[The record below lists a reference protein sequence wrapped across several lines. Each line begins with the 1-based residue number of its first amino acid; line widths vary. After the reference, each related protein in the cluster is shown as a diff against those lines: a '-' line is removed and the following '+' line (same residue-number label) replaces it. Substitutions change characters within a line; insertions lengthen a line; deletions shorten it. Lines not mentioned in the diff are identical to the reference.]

1 MSEKGFN
8 IFDDM
13 DDIIVNE
20 NDNEV
25 VETKEEPIDLLADDT
40 VTEAKE
46 ETGIPDLLSED
57 LVEAK
62 EESVPD
68 ILAEEEAEVK
78 KEEEVALA
86 TDETVADA
94 KEELVVDEVEKETVS
109 CEKTDK
115 ARTKGD
121 SFNNVIDFFS
131 NPIADPDWEALKN
144 EILTRIDGIKI
155 KSNIPPNVV
164 LLVSSELDSLHSYIH
179 DKFMETK
186 TALDNLT
193 NKEDGVLTVVKA
205 TNAKGSNE
213 TERKASG
220 VTAAQKYKIGKN
232 TVDLFQLIAET
243 RGRYNFLDGI
253 LKQIQFKKELLIT
266 VSSALKVLNK

>member
-13 DDIIVNE
+13 EDIVVNE
-20 NDNEV
+20 NDDL
-25 VETKEEPIDLLADDT
+25 ETKEEPIDLLADD

-46 ETGIPDLLSED
+46 DSIDL
-57 LVEAK
+57 
-62 EESVPD
+62 
-68 ILAEEEAEVK
+68 LAEETP
-78 KEEEVALA
+78 EEEVAPVVKEKVEEKVAPA
-86 TDETVADA
+86 TDETISDA

-115 ARTKGD
+115 SKSKGD
-121 SFNNVIDFFS
+121 SFNNVIDFFA
-131 NPIADPDWEALKN
+131 NPIADPDWEDLKT

-193 NKEDGVLTVVKA
+193 NKEDGVLTVIKA

-220 VTAAQKYKIGKN
+220 VTAAQKYKIGK
-232 TVDLFQLIAET
+232 
-243 RGRYNFLDGI
+243 
-253 LKQIQFKKELLIT
+253 
-266 VSSALKVLNK
+266 

>member
-13 DDIIVNE
+13 EDIVVNE
-20 NDNEV
+20 NDDL
-25 VETKEEPIDLLADDT
+25 ETKEEPIDLLADDT
-40 VTEAKE
+40 ADTKE
-46 ETGIPDLLSED
+46 DSLDL
-57 LVEAK
+57 
-62 EESVPD
+62 
-68 ILAEEEAEVK
+68 LAEETP
-78 KEEEVALA
+78 EEEVTPAAEEKVEEKVAPA
-86 TDETVADA
+86 TDETISDA
-94 KEELVVDEVEKETVS
+94 KEELIVDEVEKETVS

-115 ARTKGD
+115 SKSKGD
-121 SFNNVIDFFS
+121 SFNNVIDFFA
-131 NPIADPDWEALKN
+131 NPIADPDWEDLKT

-193 NKEDGVLTVVKA
+193 NKEDGVLTVIKA

>member
-13 DDIIVNE
+13 EDIVVNE
-20 NDNEV
+20 SDDQVLES
-25 VETKEEPIDLLADDT
+25 KEEPIDLLADDT
-40 VTEAKE
+40 ADTKE
-46 ETGIPDLLSED
+46 DSLDL
-57 LVEAK
+57 
-62 EESVPD
+62 
-68 ILAEEEAEVK
+68 LAEEIP
-78 KEEEVALA
+78 EEETTSEEEKVAPA
-86 TDETVADA
+86 TDETISDA

-115 ARTKGD
+115 SKSKGD
-121 SFNNVIDFFS
+121 SFNNVIDFFA
-131 NPIADPDWEALKN
+131 NPIADPDWEDLKN

-193 NKEDGVLTVVKA
+193 NKEDGVLTVIKA

>member
-13 DDIIVNE
+13 EDIVVNE
-20 NDNEV
+20 SDDQILES
-25 VETKEEPIDLLADDT
+25 KEEPIDLLADDT
-40 VTEAKE
+40 ME
-46 ETGIPDLLSED
+46 ETKEDSLDL
-57 LVEAK
+57 
-62 EESVPD
+62 
-68 ILAEEEAEVK
+68 LAEETP
-78 KEEEVALA
+78 KEEATSEEEKVAPA
-86 TDETVADA
+86 TDETISDA

-115 ARTKGD
+115 SKSKGD
-121 SFNNVIDFFS
+121 SFNNVIDFFA
-131 NPIADPDWEALKN
+131 NPIADPDWEDLKT

-193 NKEDGVLTVVKA
+193 NKEDGVLTVIKA

>member
-13 DDIIVNE
+13 EDIVVNE
-20 NDNEV
+20 NDDQVLES
-25 VETKEEPIDLLADDT
+25 KEEPIDLLADDT
-40 VTEAKE
+40 ADMKE
-46 ETGIPDLLSED
+46 DSLDL
-57 LVEAK
+57 
-62 EESVPD
+62 
-68 ILAEEEAEVK
+68 LAEETP
-78 KEEEVALA
+78 KEEVTPATEEKVEEKVASA
-86 TDETVADA
+86 TDETISDA

-115 ARTKGD
+115 SKSKGD
-121 SFNNVIDFFS
+121 SFNNVIDFFA
-131 NPIADPDWEALKN
+131 NPIADPDWEDLKT

-193 NKEDGVLTVVKA
+193 NKEDGVLTVIKA

>member
-13 DDIIVNE
+13 EDIVVNE
-20 NDNEV
+20 NDDQVLES
-25 VETKEEPIDLLADDT
+25 KEEPIDLLADDT
-40 VTEAKE
+40 ME
-46 ETGIPDLLSED
+46 ETKEDSLDLLT
-57 LVEAK
+57 
-62 EESVPD
+62 EETP
-68 ILAEEEAEVK
+68 
-78 KEEEVALA
+78 EEEVAPVAEEKVKEKVAPA
-86 TDETVADA
+86 TDETISDA

-115 ARTKGD
+115 SKSKGD
-121 SFNNVIDFFS
+121 SFNNVIDFFA
-131 NPIADPDWEALKN
+131 NPIADPDWEDLKT

-193 NKEDGVLTVVKA
+193 NKEDGVLTVIKA

>member
-1 MSEKGFN
+1 MSEKGFD
-8 IFDDM
+8 IFADM
-13 DDIIVNE
+13 EDITVNE

-25 VETKEEPIDLLADDT
+25 LETKEEPIDLLADDT
-40 VTEAKE
+40 ADMKE
-46 ETGIPDLLSED
+46 DSFDL
-57 LVEAK
+57 
-62 EESVPD
+62 
-68 ILAEEEAEVK
+68 LAEETT
-78 KEEEVALA
+78 EEVAPVVEETSAPA
-86 TDETVADA
+86 TDETISDA
-94 KEELVVDEVEKETVS
+94 KEELIVDEVEKETVS

-115 ARTKGD
+115 SKSKGD
-121 SFNNVIDFFS
+121 SFNNVIDFFA
-131 NPIADPDWEALKN
+131 NPIADPDWEDLKT

-193 NKEDGVLTVVKA
+193 NKEDGVLTVIKA

>member
-13 DDIIVNE
+13 EDIVVNE
-20 NDNEV
+20 NDDQVLES
-25 VETKEEPIDLLADDT
+25 KEEPIDLLADDT
-40 VTEAKE
+40 ME
-46 ETGIPDLLSED
+46 ETKEDSLDL
-57 LVEAK
+57 
-62 EESVPD
+62 
-68 ILAEEEAEVK
+68 LAEETP
-78 KEEEVALA
+78 EEEVTPAAEEKVEEKVAPA
-86 TDETVADA
+86 TDETISDA

-115 ARTKGD
+115 SKSKGD
-121 SFNNVIDFFS
+121 SFNNVIDFFA
-131 NPIADPDWEALKN
+131 NPIADPDWEDLKT

-193 NKEDGVLTVVKA
+193 NKEDGVLTVIKA

>member
-13 DDIIVNE
+13 EDIVVNE
-20 NDNEV
+20 SDDQV
-25 VETKEEPIDLLADDT
+25 LETKEEPIDLLADDAADT
-40 VTEAKE
+40 KE
-46 ETGIPDLLSED
+46 DSLDL
-57 LVEAK
+57 
-62 EESVPD
+62 
-68 ILAEEEAEVK
+68 LAEEIP
-78 KEEEVALA
+78 EEETTSEEEKVAPA
-86 TDETVADA
+86 TDETISDA

-115 ARTKGD
+115 QKTKGD

>member
-13 DDIIVNE
+13 EDIVVNE
-20 NDNEV
+20 SDDQVLES
-25 VETKEEPIDLLADDT
+25 KEEPIDLLADDT
-40 VTEAKE
+40 MEETKEDSLDLSAEETPKE
-46 ETGIPDLLSED
+46 EATPT
-57 LVEAK
+57 
-62 EESVPD
+62 
-68 ILAEEEAEVK
+68 AEEKVK
-78 KEEEVALA
+78 EKVAPA
-86 TDETVADA
+86 TDETISDA
-94 KEELVVDEVEKETVS
+94 KEELIVDEVEKETVS

-115 ARTKGD
+115 SKSKGD
-121 SFNNVIDFFS
+121 SFNNVIDFFA
-131 NPIADPDWEALKN
+131 NPIADPDWEDLKT

-193 NKEDGVLTVVKA
+193 NKEDGVLTVIKA

>member
-13 DDIIVNE
+13 EDIVVNE
-20 NDNEV
+20 NDDQILEP
-25 VETKEEPIDLLADDT
+25 KEEPIDLLADDT
-40 VTEAKE
+40 ME
-46 ETGIPDLLSED
+46 ETKEDSLDL
-57 LVEAK
+57 
-62 EESVPD
+62 
-68 ILAEEEAEVK
+68 LAEETP
-78 KEEEVALA
+78 EEEVTPAAEEKVEEKVAPA
-86 TDETVADA
+86 TDETISDA

-115 ARTKGD
+115 SKSKGD
-121 SFNNVIDFFS
+121 SFNNVIDFFA
-131 NPIADPDWEALKN
+131 NPIADPDWEDLKT

-193 NKEDGVLTVVKA
+193 NKEDGVLTVIKA

>member
-13 DDIIVNE
+13 EDIVVNE
-20 NDNEV
+20 NDDQVLES
-25 VETKEEPIDLLADDT
+25 KEEPIDLLADDASAD
-40 VTEAKE
+40 VKEDSLDLLAKE
-46 ETGIPDLLSED
+46 TP
-57 LVEAK
+57 
-62 EESVPD
+62 
-68 ILAEEEAEVK
+68 
-78 KEEEVALA
+78 EEVAPVTEEKVAPA
-86 TDETVADA
+86 TDETISDA

-115 ARTKGD
+115 SKSKGD
-121 SFNNVIDFFS
+121 SFNNVIDFFA
-131 NPIADPDWEALKN
+131 NPIADPDWEDLKT

-193 NKEDGVLTVVKA
+193 NKEDGVLTVIKA

>member
-13 DDIIVNE
+13 EDIVVNE
-20 NDNEV
+20 NDDQVLES
-25 VETKEEPIDLLADDT
+25 KEEPIDLLADDT
-40 VTEAKE
+40 ADMKE
-46 ETGIPDLLSED
+46 DSLDL
-57 LVEAK
+57 
-62 EESVPD
+62 
-68 ILAEEEAEVK
+68 LAEETT
-78 KEEEVALA
+78 EEVAPVVEEKVAPA
-86 TDETVADA
+86 TDETISDA

-115 ARTKGD
+115 SKSKGD
-121 SFNNVIDFFS
+121 SFNNVIDFFA
-131 NPIADPDWEALKN
+131 NPIADPDWEDLKT

-193 NKEDGVLTVVKA
+193 NKEDGVLTVIKA

>member
-13 DDIIVNE
+13 EDIVVNE
-20 NDNEV
+20 SDDQVLES
-25 VETKEEPIDLLADDT
+25 KEEPIDLLADDT
-40 VTEAKE
+40 ME
-46 ETGIPDLLSED
+46 ETKEDSLDL
-57 LVEAK
+57 
-62 EESVPD
+62 
-68 ILAEEEAEVK
+68 LAEENP
-78 KEEEVALA
+78 EEVAPETEEKVEEKVAPA
-86 TDETVADA
+86 TDETISDA
-94 KEELVVDEVEKETVS
+94 KEELVVDEVKKETVS

-115 ARTKGD
+115 SKSKGD
-121 SFNNVIDFFS
+121 SFNNVIDFFA
-131 NPIADPDWEALKN
+131 NPIADPDWEDLKN

-193 NKEDGVLTVVKA
+193 NKEDGVLTVIKA

>member
-13 DDIIVNE
+13 EDIVVNE
-20 NDNEV
+20 NDDQVLASE
-25 VETKEEPIDLLADDT
+25 EEPIDLLADDT
-40 VTEAKE
+40 ADMKE
-46 ETGIPDLLSED
+46 DSLDL
-57 LVEAK
+57 
-62 EESVPD
+62 
-68 ILAEEEAEVK
+68 LAEETTEKVAPVV
-78 KEEEVALA
+78 EETSAPVVE
-86 TDETVADA
+86 ETISDA

-115 ARTKGD
+115 SKSKGD
-121 SFNNVIDFFS
+121 SFNNVIDFFA
-131 NPIADPDWEALKN
+131 NPIADPDWEDLKT

-193 NKEDGVLTVVKA
+193 NKEDGVLTVIKA